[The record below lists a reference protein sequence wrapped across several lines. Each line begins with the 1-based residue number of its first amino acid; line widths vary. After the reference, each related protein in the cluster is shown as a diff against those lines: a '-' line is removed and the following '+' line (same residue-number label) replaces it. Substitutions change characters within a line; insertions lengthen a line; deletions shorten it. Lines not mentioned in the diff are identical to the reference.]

1 MSLNEV
7 TLPDIKFKNNLKKH
21 HLTFSLI
28 EQIAEKI
35 KQIPS
40 HELLRVEIE
49 LVRTVCNIV
58 ENYVKSG
65 NSKKKNPVDK
75 KKLVVDALSVV
86 YSHSEQEKLLINSLI
101 DFLFNNDQ
109 IKKSS
114 WFRLGKNLL
123 WNWSKIK

>member
-28 EQIAEKI
+28 EQISEKI

-58 ENYVKSG
+58 ENYIKSG
-65 NSKKKNPVDK
+65 NSKKK
-75 KKLVVDALSVV
+75 
-86 YSHSEQEKLLINSLI
+86 
-101 DFLFNNDQ
+101 
-109 IKKSS
+109 
-114 WFRLGKNLL
+114 
-123 WNWSKIK
+123 

>member
-40 HELLRVEIE
+40 YELLRVEIE

-65 NSKKKNPVDK
+65 NSKKKNPINK
-75 KKLVVDALSVV
+75 KKLVVDSLCSVF
-86 YSHSEQEKLLINSLI
+86 SHNPQEILLIESLI

-114 WFRLGKNLL
+114 WWKLGKNLL
-123 WNWSKIK
+123 WSFSKIK